1 MSIIDPEDPTLALT
15 RALIARPSVTPD
27 DAGCQQLMMDRLTA
41 AGFICE
47 PMRFAEVDN
56 FWATRG
62 TQGPLLVFAGH
73 TDVVP
78 PATSRRGNR
87 TLSTRPRREQTWS
100 VVALPI

>member
-47 PMRFAEVDN
+47 PMRFAK
-56 FWATRG
+56 
-62 TQGPLLVFAGH
+62 
-73 TDVVP
+73 
-78 PATSRRGNR
+78 
-87 TLSTRPRREQTWS
+87 STIFGRREEPKAPCSSLLDIRT
-100 VVALPI
+100 

>member
-1 MSIIDPEDPTLALT
+1 MSIIDPEDATLALT
-15 RALIARPSVTPD
+15 RALIACPSVTPE
-27 DAGCQQLMMDRLTA
+27 DAGCQQLMMDRLSA
-41 AGFICE
+41 AGFACE

-62 TQGPLLVFAGH
+62 EGGPLLVFAGH

-78 PATSRRGNR
+78 PGISRCGNR
-87 TLSTRPRREQTWS
+87 TPSRPPRQEQSWS